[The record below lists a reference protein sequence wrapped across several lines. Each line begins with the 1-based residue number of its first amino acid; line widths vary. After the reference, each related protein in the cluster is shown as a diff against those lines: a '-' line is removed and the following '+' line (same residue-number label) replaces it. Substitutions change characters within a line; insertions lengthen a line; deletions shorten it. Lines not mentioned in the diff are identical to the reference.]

1 LPGDA
6 PLLRAWFRQ
15 ALGDL
20 VIEGALEALSGETLV
35 LVGESGSGKTTAL
48 RVLAGLL
55 LPQEGKIELDGEVY
69 LDTQHKLFV
78 PPEKRS
84 IGYVAQDYALFPHL
98 TAIENVAFGLRA
110 SGIADATARRRAGAM
125 LERLDIV
132 ELCGRRPSKISGGQ
146 RQRVALARALVME
159 PRLLLLDEPL
169 AALDLTTRRGVR
181 TELAKLLA
189 ALPCITVYVTHS
201 PAEALVFGDLVA
213 VMESGV
219 VRQMG
224 TRDDLL
230 RHPRSA
236 YVAEFLG
243 LNLFTGRVKAHTE
256 DGLVIVGV
264 EGGDLYLV
272 QPADV
277 GETIHVVVDPR
288 EVVVSTDPPLGSAR
302 NVFVGPVEELVPEPP
317 AGERL
322 RVSIGS
328 KPPMVAEITRGSALI
343 MKLAPGRIAYASFK
357 ATGARVFR

>member
-1 LPGDA
+1 M
-6 PLLRAWFRQ
+6 
-15 ALGDL
+15 
-20 VIEGALEALSGETLV
+20 

-55 LPQEGKIELDGEVY
+55 IPEEGKIELDGSVY
-69 LDTQHKLFV
+69 LHTKRGLFV

-98 TAIENVAFGLRA
+98 SALENVAFGLRA
-110 SGIADATARRRAGAM
+110 SGVGTRAARKRARAM
-125 LERLDIV
+125 LERLEIG
-132 ELCGRRPSKISGGQ
+132 ELAGRRPSRISGGQ

-169 AALDLTTRRGVR
+169 AALDLGTRRVVR

-189 ALPCITVYVTHS
+189 VLPCITVYVTHS

-213 VMESGV
+213 VMESGT

-230 RHPRSA
+230 RHPRSQ

-243 LNLFTGRVKAHTE
+243 LNLFRGRVKARTDDGLAVVAVE
-256 DGLVIVGV
+256 DG
-264 EGGDLYLV
+264 ELYL
-272 QPADV
+272 AEDWAV

-288 EVVVSTDPPLGSAR
+288 EVIVSVDPPLGSAR
-302 NVFVGPVEELVPEPP
+302 NVFVGQVEEIVPEPP
-317 AGERL
+317 AGDRM

-328 KPPMVAEITRGSALI
+328 KPPMVAEITRGSALG
-343 MKLAPGRIAYASFK
+343 MKLEPGRIVYASFK